1 MKTDAFETDLR
12 QALGRRAAQV
22 PGEAIQRLE
31 RRDYRPRSRP
41 RRAMAAAGPAAA
53 AAAGAAAGPRRRTM
67 LAGGAAAA
75 VILLGGAGYAL
86 TAAFAWHAAGPAGST
101 KTAALTAV
109 RGCARLAQVTGT
121 LEQVNG
127 TALVIQAPS
136 GQPVTV
142 TTTAS
147 TRVSLSAAPLS
158 DITDG
163 AYVRVD
169 GVTSDGTIAAGK
181 VAVGELPSGKPQ
193 PPGGKRTVQT
203 LPGGTIVQGTVADA
217 TSAGFTVDT
226 SAGTQVPVT
235 TSSST
240 LVVVNSASPGEL
252 QAGADTIVVGYAEPG
267 GTLSAM
273 AMAQFPPAA
282 QGPLM
287 VSGCS
292 PSSIDTAITTAL
304 LAGG

>member
-31 RRDYRPRSRP
+31 RRDYWPPSRT
-41 RRAMAAAGPAAA
+41 RRAMAAAGLVSAT
-53 AAAGAAAGPRRRTM
+53 AAGAAAGPRRRTM
-67 LAGGAAAA
+67 LAGGAAA
-75 VILLGGAGYAL
+75 VILLGGAGYGL
-86 TAAFAWHAAGPAGST
+86 TAAFAGHAAGPAGST

-109 RGCARLAQVTGT
+109 KGCARLAQVTGT
-121 LEQVNG
+121 FEQVNG
-127 TALVIQAPS
+127 TALVIQTPS
-136 GQPVTV
+136 GQSVTV

-158 DITDG
+158 DITVG

-169 GVTSDGTIAAGK
+169 GVDSDGTIAAGK

-193 PPGGKRTVQT
+193 PPGGKHTLQT

-217 TSAGFTVDT
+217 TSVGFTVDT

-235 TSSST
+235 TFEQHTRRGEQRQPGRAANRREHDRRRLRRAGWDS
-240 LVVVNSASPGEL
+240 VGNGDSAVPVDG
-252 QAGADTIVVGYAEPG
+252 AGRADGQRV
-267 GTLSAM
+267 LS
-273 AMAQFPPAA
+273 
-282 QGPLM
+282 LRHR
-287 VSGCS
+287 
-292 PSSIDTAITTAL
+292 
-304 LAGG
+304 

>member
-1 MKTDAFETDLR
+1 
-12 QALGRRAAQV
+12 V
-22 PGEAIQRLE
+22 N
-31 RRDYRPRSRP
+31 
-41 RRAMAAAGPAAA
+41 
-53 AAAGAAAGPRRRTM
+53 
-67 LAGGAAAA
+67 
-75 VILLGGAGYAL
+75 
-86 TAAFAWHAAGPAGST
+86 
-101 KTAALTAV
+101 
-109 RGCARLAQVTGT
+109 GCARLAQVTGT
-121 LEQVNG
+121 LGQVSG
-127 TALVIQAPS
+127 TALVIRTSS
-136 GQPVTV
+136 GQPVRV

-169 GVTSDGTIAAGK
+169 GVKSDGTIAAGK

-193 PPGGKRTVQT
+193 LPGGKYTAQT

-235 TSSST
+235 TSGNT
-240 LVVVNSASPGEL
+240 LVAVNSASPSEL
-252 QAGADTIVVGYAEPG
+252 QTGVNTIVVGYAEPDG
-267 GTLSAM
+267 RLPAI
-273 AMAQFPPAA
+273 AIAQFPSAA
-282 QGPLM
+282 QGALV

-292 PSSIDTAITTAL
+292 PSSIDNAITTAF

>member
-22 PGEAIQRLE
+22 PGEAIQRLQ
-31 RRDYRPRSRP
+31 RRDYWPPSRT
-41 RRAMAAAGPAAA
+41 RRALAAV
-53 AAAGAAAGPRRRTM
+53 AAGAAAGPRRRAL
-67 LAGGAAAA
+67 LAGGAAA
-75 VILLGGAGYAL
+75 VVLLGGAGYGL
-86 TAAFAWHAAGPAGST
+86 TAAFAGHAAGPAAST

-109 RGCARLAQVTGT
+109 QGCAALAQVTGT
-121 LEQVNG
+121 LERVTG
-127 TALVIQAPS
+127 TALVIQTPG

-147 TRVSLSAAPLS
+147 TRVNLSAAPLS

-169 GVTSDGTIAAGK
+169 GVTSGGRIAAGK

-193 PPGGKRTVQT
+193 PPGGKHTLQT

-252 QAGADTIVVGYAEPG
+252 QTGADTIAVGYAEPD
-267 GTLSAM
+267 GTVSAM
-273 AMAQFPPAA
+273 AIAQFPSTA
-282 QGPLM
+282 QGALT
-287 VSGCS
+287 VAGCS
-292 PSSIDTAITTAL
+292 PSAIDNAITTAF

>member
-1 MKTDAFETDLR
+1 MNTDAFETDLR

-31 RRDYRPRSRP
+31 RRYYWPPSRA
-41 RRAMAAAGPAAA
+41 RRAMAAAGLVSA

-67 LAGGAAAA
+67 LAGGAAA
-75 VILLGGAGYAL
+75 VILLGGAGYGL
-86 TAAFAWHAAGPAGST
+86 TAAFTGHAAGPASST

-109 RGCARLAQVTGT
+109 KGCARLAQVTGT

-127 TALVIQAPS
+127 TALVIQTPS

-147 TRVSLSAAPLS
+147 TRVNLSAAPLS

-163 AYVRVD
+163 AYVRVE
-169 GVTSDGTIAAGK
+169 GVKSGGTIAAGK
-181 VAVGELPSGKPQ
+181 VAIGELPSGKPQ
-193 PPGGKRTVQT
+193 PPGGQHTLHN

-240 LVVVNSASPGEL
+240 LVVVNSAGPGEL
-252 QAGADTIVVGYAEPG
+252 QTGANTIVVGYAEPD

-273 AMAQFPPAA
+273 AIAQFPSTA

-292 PSSIDTAITTAL
+292 PSAIDTAITTAI

>member
-1 MKTDAFETDLR
+1 MKTDAFETGLR

-31 RRDYRPRSRP
+31 RRDYWPPSRT
-41 RRAMAAAGPAAA
+41 RRAVAAAGLVSA

-67 LAGGAAAA
+67 LAGGAAA
-75 VILLGGAGYAL
+75 VILLGGAGYGL
-86 TAAFAWHAAGPAGST
+86 TAAFAGHPASLGGT
-101 KTAALTAV
+101 RTAALTAV
-109 RGCARLAQVTGT
+109 HGCAALAQVTGT

-127 TALVIQAPS
+127 TALVIQTPG

-142 TTTAS
+142 TTTAA

-169 GVTSDGTIAAGK
+169 GVKSGGTIAAGK
-181 VAVGELPSGKPQ
+181 VAVGESPSGKSQ
-193 PPGGKRTVQT
+193 PPGGQHTAQT
-203 LPGGTIVQGTVADA
+203 LPGGTIVQGTAADA

-226 SAGTQVPVT
+226 PAGTQVPVT

-240 LVVVNSASPGEL
+240 LVVVNSAGPGDL
-252 QAGADTIVVGYAEPG
+252 QTGANTIAVGYAGPD
-267 GTLSAM
+267 GTLPAI
-273 AMAQFPPAA
+273 AIAQFPSTAPIRLA
-282 QGPLM
+282 

-292 PSSIDTAITTAL
+292 PSAIDTAITTAL